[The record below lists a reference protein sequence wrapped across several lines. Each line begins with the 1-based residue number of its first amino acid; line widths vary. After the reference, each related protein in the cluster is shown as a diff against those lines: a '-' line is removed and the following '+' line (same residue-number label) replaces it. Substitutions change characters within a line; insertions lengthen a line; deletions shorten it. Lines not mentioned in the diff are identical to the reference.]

1 MVILFAILLYMYFF
15 VGKMKI
21 LLIVL
26 MVMLAWAIGVE
37 VSNYDIDL
45 GKLRDTG
52 NIQESRVQTKNGMK
66 IFGNCVSDNVNCAN
80 FKTQPEAQAK
90 YEACAEQIR
99 IDNKK
104 TDKNE
109 IKNLDIY
116 GLDGNKNGIVCE
128 SLPKN

>member
-1 MVILFAILLYMYFF
+1 MVLLA
-15 VGKMKI
+15 G
-21 LLIVL
+21 
-26 MVMLAWAIGVE
+26 AIGVE

-52 NIQESRVQTKNGMK
+52 NIQESRVQTKNGVK

-80 FKTQPEAQAK
+80 FKTQSEAQAK
-90 YEACAEQIR
+90 YDQCAEQIR
-99 IDNKK
+99 LDNKK
-104 TDKNE
+104 TDANE

-128 SLPKN
+128 SLPKSAQ

>member
-1 MVILFAILLYMYFF
+1 
-15 VGKMKI
+15 
-21 LLIVL
+21 
-26 MVMLAWAIGVE
+26 VE